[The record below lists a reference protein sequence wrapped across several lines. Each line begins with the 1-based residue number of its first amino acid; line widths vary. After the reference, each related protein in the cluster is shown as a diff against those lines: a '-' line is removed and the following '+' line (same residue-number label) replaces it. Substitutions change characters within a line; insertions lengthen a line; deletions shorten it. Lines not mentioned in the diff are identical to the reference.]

1 MVFIKYIIAAA
12 IIFTAGYRLTKYADI
27 LAEKWGITQHM
38 MGFVLLSII
47 TALPE
52 LCASSTAAYLGNADL
67 ALGNLF
73 GSNAFNLF
81 LIVILDFL
89 NRGRPIIFQADRT
102 VLYTARLGIILI
114 VIAISGIALCNGAT
128 PFYLSAFNRLKFSQ
142 VGLISAIIVIV
153 YLWESKKIF
162 DFSQKKQSSKTV
174 EKHGRVSTKSVLY
187 KFIIAAAL
195 IVVTGI
201 YVSKLANQIS
211 LLSFRGTML
220 GGTLVG
226 TFLLAVATSLPEL
239 AVTISAIK
247 RGLYSMALGNILGS
261 NLVNM
266 HTIFWADIFYRPGT
280 IFSAASS
287 LHIFSGS
294 LAIVLTSIVAY
305 GIIKPLQK
313 TFCKINLLT
322 LAILITY
329 LGGFWVIFKF
339 R

>member
-1 MVFIKYIIAAA
+1 MLFVKYVIAAA
-12 IIFTAGYRLTKYADI
+12 IIFAAGYRLTKYADI
-27 LAEKWGITQHM
+27 LAEKWGIAQHV

-52 LCASSTAAYLGNADL
+52 LCASSTPAYIGNADL

-114 VIAISGIALCNGAT
+114 VIAVLGIALSNGAT
-128 PFYLSAFNRLKFSQ
+128 LLYLSIFNRLKFYQ
-142 VGLISAIIVIV
+142 VGLISVVIVIV

-162 DFSQKKQSSKTV
+162 DFSQKKQNSGAVVKL
-174 EKHGRVSTKSVLY
+174 GGDSTKSVLY
-187 KFIIAAAL
+187 KFFAAAAL
-195 IVVTGI
+195 IVAAGV
-201 YVSKLANQIS
+201 YVSKLADQIS

-226 TFLLAVATSLPEL
+226 TFFLAVATSLPEL
-239 AVTISAIK
+239 AVTISAVK

-266 HTIFWADIFYRPGT
+266 HTIFWADMFYRPGT
-280 IFSAASS
+280 IFSAAGS
-287 LHIFSGS
+287 LHIFSGC
-294 LAIVLTSIVAY
+294 LAIVLTSIVAW
-305 GIIKPLQK
+305 GIISPLQK

-322 LAILITY
+322 LAMLVTY
-329 LGGFWVIFKF
+329 LGGFWIIFTF